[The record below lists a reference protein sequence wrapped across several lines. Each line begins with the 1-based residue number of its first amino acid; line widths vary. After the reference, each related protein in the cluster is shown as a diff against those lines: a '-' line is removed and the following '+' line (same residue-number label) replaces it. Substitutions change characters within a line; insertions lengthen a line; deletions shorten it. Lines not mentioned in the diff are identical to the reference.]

1 MQVDL
6 KILFADAFVGHLA
19 SKQNSRP
26 PTYFGL
32 ATTVQHHI
40 IIFYFWQ
47 VPRKNLSEGNWL
59 NCSY

>member
-19 SKQNSRP
+19 SKQKSRL
-26 PTYFGL
+26 PTYFSL
-32 ATTVQHHI
+32 AATVQNHI

-47 VPRKNLSEGNWL
+47 VPRKKICLKVIG
-59 NCSY
+59 